1 MAGGIKLSTMVK
13 INFCDFWWNFDKT
26 DNFFYNLLKED
37 YEVEI
42 AESPDYVFYSVFGGF
57 SKNYSCTKIFYTGEN
72 IAPNFDACD
81 YAFTFQNIDDPRN
94 YRLPLYVLHPT
105 YYDLTKKEVD
115 ESLVNRKFCNF
126 VFSNGGGQQRNELFE
141 KLSKYKQVDSGGQWM
156 NNLGYTVQDKLA
168 FQSEY
173 KFSIA
178 FENVAGYPN
187 EGYITEK
194 ILDPMTVNSIPIYK
208 GGSLANQDFNA
219 KSFINGNDFATIDEL
234 VDYIIEIDQDDSKY
248 LEMLQQ
254 PWFYNNEIPIYN
266 QKESIKEFM
275 KSIIT

>member
-1 MAGGIKLSTMVK
+1 MVK
-13 INFCDFWWNFDKT
+13 IDFCDFWGDFNKT

-42 AESPDYVFYSVFGGF
+42 SESPDYIFYSVFGNNH
-57 SKNYSCTKIFYTGEN
+57 KNYSCTKIFYTGEN
-72 IAPNFDACD
+72 ISPDFNLCD
-81 YAFTFQNIDDPRN
+81 YAFTFKDLDDPRN
-94 YRLPLYVLHPT
+94 YRLPLYVLHPA
-105 YYDLTKKEVD
+105 YYNLTQKQVD
-115 ESLVNRKFCNF
+115 DSLLDRKFCNF
-126 VFSNGGGQQRNELFE
+126 IFSNGGGQQRNELFE
-141 KLSKYKQVDSGGQWM
+141 KLSQYKKVDSGGQWM

-168 FQSEY
+168 FQSQY

-194 ILDPMTVNSIPIYK
+194 ILDPMSVNSVPIYK
-208 GGSLANQDFNA
+208 GGSLVSQDFNS

-254 PWFYNNEIPIYN
+254 PWFYNNKIPDNYL
-266 QKESIKEFM
+266 KENIKQFLNICIHS
-275 KSIIT
+275 K